1 MTKFGPTTRSVVL
14 SLRTGAALDD
24 EKVSISKG
32 DLWVEFD
39 LTEYGHPYFGRGN
52 HQNGKI

>member
-1 MTKFGPTTRSVVL
+1 MTKFGPTTRPVL
-14 SLRTGAALDD
+14 LSRWTGAALDD

-39 LTEYGHPYFGRGN
+39 LTEYGHSYFGRGN

>member
-1 MTKFGPTTRSVVL
+1 MTKFGPTTRPVL
-14 SLRTGAALDD
+14 LSQWTGAGLDD
-24 EKVSISKG
+24 EKESISKG
-32 DLWVEFD
+32 NLRVEFD